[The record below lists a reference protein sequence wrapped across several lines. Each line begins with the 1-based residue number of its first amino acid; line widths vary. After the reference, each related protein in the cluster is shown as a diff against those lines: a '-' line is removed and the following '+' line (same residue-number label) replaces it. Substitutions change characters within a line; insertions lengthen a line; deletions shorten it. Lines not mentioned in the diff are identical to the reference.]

1 MARLSLNKAR
11 MAKEKTDLAAFRR
24 FLPSLDLKRK
34 QLMAERARMEA
45 QLAAI
50 EADIARTVERI
61 GAQIP
66 MLADADLGLDGLV
79 TVKAVRLS
87 ERNVVGQR
95 LPALDAVETEVLP
108 YGRMTR
114 PHWVDLTAT
123 RLQEVVRLR
132 VEAQVASRA
141 LELLDAAIVKVTQ
154 RVNLFEKVLIPRA
167 QANIKRIAIALG
179 DMERAAVV
187 NSKIAKRKREA
198 VDA

>member
-1 MARLSLNKAR
+1 MARLSLSKAQ
-11 MAKEKTDLAAFRR
+11 MAQEKSDLAAYRR

-34 QLMAERARMEA
+34 QLMAERAR
-45 QLAAI
+45 I
-50 EADIARTVERI
+50 EARLAEIEVEIDRTIERI
-61 GAQIP
+61 GALIP

-79 TVKAVRLS
+79 TVKAVRIA

-95 LPALDAVETEVLP
+95 LPELEAVETETLP

-123 RLQEVVRLR
+123 RLEEVVRLR
-132 VEAQVASRA
+132 VEARTAARA
-141 LELLDAAIVKVTQ
+141 LELLDGAVVKVTQ

-167 QANIKRIAIALG
+167 RANIKRIGIALG
-179 DMERAAVV
+179 DLERAAVV
-187 NSKIAKRKREA
+187 NSKIAKRKRGA